1 MARGH
6 LLMARKH
13 AATDH
18 AMRSIAS
25 AQKDELALAS
35 LSKRVAGPLG
45 NRLTL
50 ADLPSPDTKRWVVRR
65 KAEVV
70 AAVRGGLLSQEEAC
84 RRYALN
90 SDEFLCWQHCVDRFG
105 LPGLRTTRNSV
116 LSERGRKIGSF
127 GDLSG
132 GGCVDSQTTNSRT
145 RASEGQHRGTRYRS
159 QPDISRVTNG
169 IAGCCARER
178 PNRRTTEKVM
188 DVAPSDGGT
197 PGVTRVLRGGMI
209 ARPMAGRAKGQGNFN
224 ATMRRPGSCGLIVP
238 PALLALA
245 DEVIE

>member
-1 MARGH
+1 MAGGH

-13 AATDH
+13 AAIDH

-35 LSKRVAGPLG
+35 LSKRVTGPLG

-90 SDEFLCWQHCVDRFG
+90 SDEFLRWQHCVDRFG
-105 LPGLRTTRNSV
+105 LAGLRTTRTQFY
-116 LSERGRKIGSF
+116 LREAAKSEVSEIFQVAGVWTAKPQSPGLALRKADIG
-127 GDLSG
+127 
-132 GGCVDSQTTNSRT
+132 
-145 RASEGQHRGTRYRS
+145 
-159 QPDISRVTNG
+159 
-169 IAGCCARER
+169 
-178 PNRRTTEKVM
+178 
-188 DVAPSDGGT
+188 APSTEASRHQQGDELT
-197 PGVTRVLRGGMI
+197 SFHSITSSARRAARVV
-209 ARPMAGRAKGQGNFN
+209 A
-224 ATMRRPGSCGLIVP
+224 SSH
-238 PALLALA
+238 
-245 DEVIE
+245 

>member
-1 MARGH
+1 
-6 LLMARKH
+6 MARKH

-105 LPGLRTTRNSV
+105 LPGLRTTRTQFY
-116 LSERGRKIGSF
+116 LREAAKSEVSEIFQVAGVWTAKPQTPGLALRTADIGAPSTELPSF
-127 GDLSG
+127 HSIT
-132 GGCVDSQTTNSRT
+132 SSA
-145 RASEGQHRGTRYRS
+145 RASSAGYEVEHS
-159 QPDISRVTNG
+159 AAAWAKPDSSKD
-169 IAGCCARER
+169 
-178 PNRRTTEKVM
+178 RT
-188 DVAPSDGGT
+188 A
-197 PGVTRVLRGGMI
+197 
-209 ARPMAGRAKGQGNFN
+209 
-224 ATMRRPGSCGLIVP
+224 
-238 PALLALA
+238 
-245 DEVIE
+245 